1 MFKKATIL
9 PMIFWFMLS
18 ACSPKPEAKQNEEIA
33 ASLLHLD
40 AAQEKTIGISTI
52 RLQRRLMEHKLK
64 VSGFID
70 VPPQNLISISVP
82 LPGFLKY
89 TELLPGM
96 EISKG
101 QVLAVLED
109 AGYLELQQE
118 YLETKIRQ
126 SQLSAE
132 ASRLKTLE
140 ENQAASSR
148 ESFKAKTDAE
158 SNAVKLKALEEK
170 LKLLGISPDKLK
182 ADNMSTEIQLRS
194 PVHGFVSEVKVNK
207 GKYIQAGESLFELV
221 DPSDIHLNL
230 KVLEGDL
237 SFIKEGLKVEA
248 WTNHSPEEKHPAS
261 VILVSRTL
269 GPDKTS
275 EVHCH
280 FEQHEKELAPG
291 MFMNAILYA
300 GSDSLNVLPSECI
313 LRDGDKYFVI
323 VSEGKGN
330 YQFVSVEPVI
340 KEREFTSISA
350 AGKLEGKSVVQ
361 KGAWGL
367 WMSFK
372 NRSEGEQGHAH

>member
-1 MFKKATIL
+1 MFNKTIIL
-9 PMIFWFMLS
+9 ALFLS
-18 ACSPKPEAKQNEEIA
+18 LTIGACTQKQEAHQSETPVA
-33 ASLLHLD
+33 DRLHLD
-40 AAQEKTIGISTI
+40 PPQEKTIGVGTTT
-52 RLQRRLMEHKLK
+52 LQKRLMEHKLK

-70 VPPQNLISISVP
+70 VPPQNLISISIP
-82 LPGFLKY
+82 MPGFLKY

-109 AGYLELQQE
+109 AGYLQLQQE

-126 SQLSAE
+126 SQLSTE
-132 ASRLKTLE
+132 SSRLKSLE
-140 ENQAASSR
+140 ENQAASTR

-170 LKLLGISPDKLK
+170 LKLLGINPDKLK
-182 ADNMSTEIQLRS
+182 ADNMSPEIQLRS

-237 SFIKEGLKVEA
+237 SFIKEGQKVEA